1 MCKNKSKHQ
10 KRVARTKARKER
22 QEWIKNG
29 KKEDKKMNKK
39 LAANYEELQA
49 MKEFKETMQKMG
61 VPIMAHRTFVTSD
74 GVEMQAYVMDSM
86 EEIIEKAAEIML
98 ASQLLN
104 ANMLQFRLPGSGEK
118 IEMSDEEIAWEFN
131 AEFFLGEESWYRDN
145 GGIYGTRLV
154 KENDKWRGWSVTAS
168 EGLIDLVEKKASELL
183 IDMTSNKQL
192 FVA

>member
-22 QEWIKNG
+22 Q
-29 KKEDKKMNKK
+29 
-39 LAANYEELQA
+39 

-118 IEMSDEEIAWEFN
+118 IEMSDEEITWEFN

-168 EGLIDLVEKKASELL
+168 EGLIDLVEKKASKLL